1 MLRFIFMIFIVVQ
14 TYVFINVLK
23 NIDTRIAY
31 IIEQMEK

>member
-1 MLRFIFMIFIVVQ
+1 MLRFIFMIFIIVQ
-14 TYVFINVLK
+14 SYVFINVLK